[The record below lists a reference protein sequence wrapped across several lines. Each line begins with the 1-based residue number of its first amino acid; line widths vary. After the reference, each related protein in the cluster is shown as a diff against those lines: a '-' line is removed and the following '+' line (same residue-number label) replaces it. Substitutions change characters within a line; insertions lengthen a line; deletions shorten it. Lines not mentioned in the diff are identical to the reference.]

1 MELEIQKE
9 NKMFAELKENE
20 IIITD
25 FFDSNGQLLTPL
37 ISDDGDNNLKELIF
51 LLTEQVK
58 IPDRRNPRKM
68 NKINDSLKGN
78 QLRKFYDSFNRVFN
92 SKIDEG
98 QKKVQLLM
106 LKSNGEY
113 SANRLKIKRFEI
125 FLSNRINIVLK
136 KSGKDFEKYMEALKL
151 HFEALVGYF
160 PKN

>member
-1 MELEIQKE
+1 M
-9 NKMFAELKENE
+9 ADELKQDE
-20 IIITD
+20 IVIAD
-25 FFDSNGQLLTPL
+25 FFDNDGKLLTPL
-37 ISDDGDNNLKELIF
+37 ISDEGKNNLKQLIY
-51 LLTEQVK
+51 LLTEQVR
-58 IPDRRNPRKM
+58 IQDNRNPRKKI
-68 NKINDSLKGN
+68 KINDSLKGN
-78 QLRKFYDSFNRVFN
+78 QLRKFYDSFNRIYN
-92 SKIDEG
+92 SKIDED

-136 KSGKDFEKYMEALKL
+136 KSGKDFERYIEALKL

>member
-1 MELEIQKE
+1 MH
-9 NKMFAELKENE
+9 NELKESE
-20 IIITD
+20 IIISD
-25 FFDSNGQLLTPL
+25 FFNEEGNLLIPL
-37 ISDDGDNNLKELIF
+37 ISDVDEDDLKSLKPLIS

-58 IPDRRNPRKM
+58 IPDRRNPNRKI
-68 NKINDSLKGN
+68 KINEPLKGN
-78 QLRKFYDSFNRVFN
+78 QLRKFYDSFNRIYN
-92 SKIDEG
+92 SKIDEN

-136 KSGKDFEKYMEALKL
+136 KSGKDFQKYMDALKL